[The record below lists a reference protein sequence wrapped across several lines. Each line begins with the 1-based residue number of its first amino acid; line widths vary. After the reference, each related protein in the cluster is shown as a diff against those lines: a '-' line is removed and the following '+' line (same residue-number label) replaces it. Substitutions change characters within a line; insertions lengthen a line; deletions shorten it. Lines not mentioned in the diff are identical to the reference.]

1 MLGAPPGL
9 TSCAAFEAGSDR
21 FRHNS
26 GDIGRDMRAAVRHKR
41 EDRVMK
47 QAALFGTASIV
58 FVCMSSAAG
67 LAANTSK
74 SDCIEECRTDRG
86 RCVAYCGT
94 DHGCV
99 NTCEKLCVDDCDKL
113 FPK

>member
-1 MLGAPPGL
+1 
-9 TSCAAFEAGSDR
+9 
-21 FRHNS
+21 
-26 GDIGRDMRAAVRHKR
+26 
-41 EDRVMK
+41 MK

-99 NTCEKLCVDDCDKL
+99 NSCEKLCVDDCDKI